1 MSIKKIH
8 QLNITEMKRLLK
20 DIRVF
25 PRKKNKKSYNMQM
38 NDINTSRKVKNV
50 LLSKEKNITK
60 QERTLNYNK
69 YCVRNKTRLK

>member
-1 MSIKKIH
+1 MH
-8 QLNITEMKRLLK
+8 
-20 DIRVF
+20 
-25 PRKKNKKSYNMQM
+25 M